1 MNLIHTDTTTSRNES
16 RNNISHAQNDVFHYT
31 GMKQSIAKKNHGN
44 PLRLIATVMLVFA
57 CAKRP
62 AALPS
67 GTWNYALYLN
77 GNKVGSAAISNVH
90 EGGHRVSI
98 IEMTMKAGEVESV
111 SKQIIT
117 ETTDFKPVKYETYN
131 IIIKGN
137 IVQNINTVATFEGKK
152 VKLSAD
158 NSVQEIEIER
168 DFKLE
173 GNYMLAKLIEGKFD
187 KGLKV
192 ESYIYEPAID
202 PEIPVLMK
210 AYVVGNESV
219 TIAGKRYDAVHVIE
233 YIEKFKSFDMYLD
246 GQGALLKAELTM
258 LNMNIQLVRE

>member
-1 MNLIHTDTTTSRNES
+1 MNLIHADTITSRNELCK
-16 RNNISHAQNDVFHYT
+16 NFSHAQNDVFHCN
-31 GMKQSIAKKNHGN
+31 GMKHAIAKKNRGN
-44 PLRLIATVMLVFA
+44 SLRLIATALLVFA
-57 CAKRP
+57 CAKTP

-67 GTWNYALYLN
+67 GTWNYSLYLN
-77 GNKVGSAAISNVH
+77 GNKVGSATISNAR
-90 EGGHRVSI
+90 EGGHLVSI
-98 IEMTMKAGEVESV
+98 MEMTMRAGEVESV

-117 ETTDFKPVKYETYN
+117 ETADFKPVKYETYN
-131 IIIKGN
+131 KIIKGN

-152 VKLSAD
+152 VKLGAD
-158 NSVQEIEIER
+158 GSVQEIEVER

-173 GNYMLAKLIEGKFD
+173 GNYILAKLIEGKFK

-210 AYVVGNESV
+210 AYVVGPETV
-219 TIAGKRYDAVHVIE
+219 TIAGKRYDAIHVIE